1 MSYRVTTPSA
11 TEIFT
16 TVVGL
21 KTKLQVWQ
29 ARRRAIAELKA
40 LDDRLLADIGM
51 HRGAI
56 AEVVDR
62 SLAGTTAV
70 ANDNR
75 WKIAA

>member
-21 KTKLQVWQ
+21 KTRLQVWQ
-29 ARRRAIAELKA
+29 ARRRAIADLKA
-40 LDDRLLADIGM
+40 LDDRTLADIGV

-56 AEVVDR
+56 AEVVAR
-62 SLAGTTAV
+62 ALAGTTAA
-70 ANDNR
+70 ANDNQ